1 MVSSGRLF
9 VGVFLPVAAM
19 LSLAQAGRH
28 FHLLRQQILEQ
39 REERLLKEDNF
50 VRLDQGVSLTKWDH
64 FMENFIRQPLD
75 HFNKKNRATFN
86 QQYWVNT
93 GFWRPDGPVF
103 LFIGGEGRLSE
114 YVLLRGHHVNLAE
127 KYGALL
133 LALEHRFYGGSLK
146 PEMLE
151 DRNLQYLSSQQAL
164 SDLVSFHWFI
174 TEKYKLTPNNTWI
187 CFGGSYP
194 GSLAAWFRLKFP
206 HLVFG
211 AVASSAPVR
220 AQLDFTGYHKVVAAS
235 LSNPVINGSKECLDA
250 VTEAFSAV
258 EELVRSGQLDKLD
271 KDFHSCLPLGGLKDS
286 LMLINNLASMF
297 MAIVQYNGEGV
308 EWANVGSICKTMTN
322 HNTGSAYQRLVET
335 NNMVVSGIKI
345 ACLDNSY
352 AAFIEEMSNPKF
364 FSMDMM
370 ERQWIYQTCT
380 EFGYFQTCED
390 PACPFS
396 RLVNLRFQMD
406 VCKQVFNISDRNAQ
420 EAVSFTNEYY
430 GADHPKASHVL
441 FVNGDVDPWHVL
453 SVLKD
458 QSLSELAIVINGT
471 AHCANMDSPLPTDPL
486 PLVEARKKIT
496 SQVGEWLELARKTQQ
511 NS

>member
-9 VGVFLPVAAM
+9 GGAFLLVAM
-19 LSLAQAGRH
+19 LSLAQAGQY
-28 FHLLRQQILEQ
+28 FHLLRQRILEQ
-39 REERLLKEDNF
+39 REERLLEEDHF
-50 VRLDQGVSLTKWDH
+50 LHLDQGVSLTKWDH
-64 FMENFIRQPLD
+64 FMENFIRQHLD
-75 HFNKKNRATFN
+75 HYNKKNQATFN
-86 QQYWVNT
+86 QRYWVNA
-93 GFWRPDGPVF
+93 GFWRHGGPVF

-114 YVLLRGHHVNLAE
+114 YAVLKGHHVTLAE

-151 DRNLQYLSSQQAL
+151 DDNLQYLSSQQAL
-164 SDLVSFHWFI
+164 SDLVSFHQFI
-174 TEKYKLTPNNTWI
+174 SKKYKLTPNNTWI

-220 AQLDFTGYHKVVAAS
+220 AQLDFKGYHKVVAAS
-235 LSNPVINGSKECLDA
+235 LSNPVISGSKQCLDA

-271 KDFHSCLPLGGLKDS
+271 QDFRSCLPLEGLKDS
-286 LMLINNLASMF
+286 LWLIKNLVSMF
-297 MAIVQYNGEGV
+297 MAIVQYNGERV
-308 EWANVGSICKTMTN
+308 EWANVGRICEIMTN
-322 HNTGSAYQRLVET
+322 HSAGSTYQRLVAT
-335 NNMVVSGIKI
+335 NNIVLSAMRLK
-345 ACLDNSY
+345 CLDNSY
-352 AAFIEEMSNPKF
+352 AAFIEKMTNPKF
-364 FSMDMM
+364 FSMNMVV
-370 ERQWIYQTCT
+370 RQWIFQTCT

-396 RLVNLRFQMD
+396 RLVNLRFEMD
-406 VCKQVFNISDRNAQ
+406 VCKQVFNISDRSAQ

-430 GADHPKASHVL
+430 GANHPKASRVL
-441 FVNGDVDPWHVL
+441 FVNGDIDPWHVL

-458 QSLSELAIVINGT
+458 LSPSELAIVITGT
-471 AHCANMDSPLPTDPL
+471 SHCANMESPLPTDPL

-496 SQVGEWLELARKTQQ
+496 AQVGEWLVLARKTQQ
-511 NS
+511 NN